1 MRIAIYGAGSLGTV
15 LGAYLAKAGIAVDLY
30 SRNEAHVRALNDN
43 GATVVGKVELK
54 TEVHASL
61 PSDMDGFY
69 DCIFLLTKQLENQK
83 VAAFLKPFLAENGM
97 LCTMQ
102 NGLPEPLLM
111 EILGNDRVCGCA
123 VGWGATLL
131 GPGVVELTSEA
142 DALHFNLGLPTA
154 GREERLGEIAEILGH
169 MGPVTIE
176 QNFIGARYSKLLIN
190 AAFSG
195 TATVLGSTFGRIAQ
209 DRKAR
214 RIAQL
219 VMKECL
225 DTAKARGIRIEPV
238 QGKDIAKLFDYH
250 SSFKRLISYAL
261 IPLAMKKHASLKPSM
276 LQDIEKGKPCEVD
289 AINGALAEE
298 ARKVGVPTPT
308 NDLVI
313 EVIHRIESGE
323 LKPQWDNLGLFSK

>member
-1 MRIAIYGAGSLGTV
+1 M
-15 LGAYLAKAGIAVDLY
+15 
-30 SRNEAHVRALNDN
+30 ALNDN

-102 NGLPEPLLM
+102 NCLPEPLLM

-176 QNFIGARYSKLLIN
+176 QNFIGAATPSSESMQLQRNGNVLEHVEGLL
-190 AAFSG
+190 
-195 TATVLGSTFGRIAQ
+195 
-209 DRKAR
+209 RKEPAHR
-214 RIAQL
+214 PL
-219 VMKECL
+219 VM
-225 DTAKARGIRIEPV
+225 RSV
-238 QGKDIAKLFDYH
+238 
-250 SSFKRLISYAL
+250 
-261 IPLAMKKHASLKPSM
+261 
-276 LQDIEKGKPCEVD
+276 
-289 AINGALAEE
+289 
-298 ARKVGVPTPT
+298 
-308 NDLVI
+308 
-313 EVIHRIESGE
+313 
-323 LKPQWDNLGLFSK
+323 